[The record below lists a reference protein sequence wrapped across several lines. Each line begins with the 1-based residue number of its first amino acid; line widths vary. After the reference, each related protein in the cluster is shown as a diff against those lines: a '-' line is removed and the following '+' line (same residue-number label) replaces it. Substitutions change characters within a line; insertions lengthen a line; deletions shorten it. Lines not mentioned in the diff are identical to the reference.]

1 MSGAGGIGAGAR
13 RDTVLVVDDE
23 PDSLRF
29 LTDTLEGAGITVLV
43 AISGEAALEL
53 LQHVTPD
60 LILMDAVMPGIGG
73 FAATARIKQRPELAH
88 VPVMFM
94 TGLTESEHVIEG
106 FEVGGVDYLRK
117 PVNVH
122 ELLARVRVHIGH
134 ARAMHAGAAGLDAT
148 GRLMMATDAEG
159 NLLWCTP
166 MAEQAIGRLSPGWD
180 RDQRA
185 LPDVMRALLARLL
198 ARDELGA
205 SARIEQGDCTLEL
218 VVIARY
224 RENEVLIRLNELN
237 PKADVSRLQQ
247 RLALTDREAEV
258 LLWISYGKSNGMIS
272 EVLAISPRTV
282 QKHLERIYEKL
293 GVETRAA
300 AAAVAIKVLGN

>member
-1 MSGAGGIGAGAR
+1 MSGGSAR

-29 LTDTLEGAGITVLV
+29 LTDTLESAGITVLV
-43 AISGEAALEL
+43 AISGNAALDL
-53 LQHVTPD
+53 LDHVVPD
-60 LILMDAVMPGIGG
+60 LILMDAVMPGIDG
-73 FAATARIKQRPELAH
+73 FEATARIKARPSLAH
-88 VPVMFM
+88 VPVVFM

-122 ELLARVRVHIGH
+122 ELMARVRVHIGH
-134 ARAMHAGAAGLDAT
+134 ARAMQAGAAGLDAT
-148 GRLMMATDAEG
+148 GRLMMATDTRG
-159 NLLWCTP
+159 LLLWCTP
-166 MAEQAIGRLSPGWD
+166 LAEQAISRVSPEWGREKGT
-180 RDQRA
+180 
-185 LPDVMRALLARLL
+185 LPDAVRGTVERLL
-198 ARDELGA
+198 VRSSTQGA
-205 SARIEQGDCTLEL
+205 SAKIDRGETTLEL
-218 VVIARY
+218 VIISQY

-237 PKADVSRLQQ
+237 PKADVLKLQQ
-247 RLALTDREAEV
+247 RLSLTDREAEV

-272 EVLAISPRTV
+272 EVLLISSRTV

-300 AAAVAIKVLGN
+300 AAAMAIKVLGG

>member
-1 MSGAGGIGAGAR
+1 MSDAR

-43 AISGEAALEL
+43 AISGDAALDL
-53 LQHVTPD
+53 LQHITPD
-60 LILMDAVMPGIGG
+60 LILMDAVMPGIDG
-73 FAATARIKQRPELAH
+73 FETTSRIKARPVLAH
-88 VPVMFM
+88 VPVVFM

-122 ELLARVRVHIGH
+122 ELLARVRVHIGN
-134 ARAMHAGAAGLDAT
+134 ARAMQAGAAGLDAT
-148 GRLMMATDAEG
+148 GRLMMATDTQG
-159 NLLWCTP
+159 QLLWCTP
-166 MAEQAIGRLSPGWD
+166 LAEQAIMRIC
-180 RDQRA
+180 
-185 LPDVMRALLARLL
+185 PDWNRERGAMPDAMRTPVARLL
-198 ARDELGA
+198 GRNEIGA
-205 SARIEQGDCTLEL
+205 SARIEEQGENALEL
-218 VVIARY
+218 VIIAHY
-224 RENEVLIRLNELN
+224 RDSEVLIRLNELN
-237 PKADVSRLQQ
+237 PRADVSRLQQ
-247 RLALTDREAEV
+247 RLSLTDREAEV